1 MKSGA
6 SIPAAELKWMRARG
20 DVVDLQGFP
29 DFLILGPQRTG
40 TTWLYHN
47 LRRHPR
53 VFLPDVKETYYFST
67 IGKPQHAHYRFDFLE
82 DYLGLFRD
90 SVKRRIKR
98 HYDALRHSGRLFRA
112 DVYGEATATYAMLPG
127 GVIGEIVKIN
137 PRLRA
142 VLMIRDPVERA
153 WSHAKKDLL
162 RAGVKIDS
170 VDDCWAFLESAGQ
183 LRCADYAGMAEA
195 WRRHLAGG
203 ALFCGDYRR
212 LTLDPG
218 GLLADLCR
226 FIGVDAGILPVTGLV
241 QEKINPTQDVPMP
254 DGLRER
260 LGERFAREWE
270 AAGKLLNQQVV

>member
-1 MKSGA
+1 MKSGIQIQ
-6 SIPAAELKWMRARG
+6 SAELKHIRARAG
-20 DVVDLQGFP
+20 VVDLGGFP

-53 VFLPDVKETYYFST
+53 IFLPDVKETYYFST
-67 IGKPQHAHYRFDFLE
+67 LGKPSHAHYRFDYLE

-90 SVKRRIKR
+90 SLRRRIKR
-98 HYDALRHSGRLFRA
+98 NYDALRHARRFFRPE
-112 DVYGEATATYAMLPG
+112 VFGEATATYAMLPG
-127 GVIGEIVKIN
+127 EVIAEIVKIN

-162 RAGVKIDS
+162 RAGVQMDS
-170 VDDCWAFLESAGQ
+170 VDDCWAFLDSAGQ
-183 LRCADYAGMAEA
+183 LKCADYAGMAQKWE
-195 WRRHLAGG
+195 RHLENG

-212 LTLDPG
+212 LSDDPAR
-218 GLLADLCR
+218 LLADLCR
-226 FIGVDAGILPVTGLV
+226 FLGVDPGLLPVTGLF
-241 QEKINPTQDVPMP
+241 QERINPTKDVPMP

-260 LGERFAREWE
+260 LEERFAAEWE
-270 AAGKLLNQQVV
+270 AAGKLIGGKGC